1 MAALLAV
8 WLLVQGVGVVLDGVR
23 LERERDALGD
33 EILEVFQR
41 TFPEVKRVV
50 NAKVQMERQL
60 ANLRKSHGSLQN
72 DFLRLLV
79 GGTAALGQVNGIEVK
94 RMRYQN
100 GRLDLDLVLADMSGL
115 DPLRQA
121 LQAQGSLEASIVSA
135 ASREGVVEGKIRITG
150 K

>member
-1 MAALLAV
+1 MF
-8 WLLVQGVGVVLDGVR
+8 
-23 LERERDALGD
+23 RD
-33 EILEVFQR
+33 
-41 TFPEVKRVV
+41 TFPDVKRVV
-50 NAKVQMERQL
+50 NARVQMERRL
-60 ANLRKSHGSLQN
+60 KDLRKSQGSLQE

-79 GGTAALGQVNGIEVK
+79 GGASAVRQVQGIEVK

-121 LQAQGSLEASIVSA
+121 LQAEGGLEANIVSA
-135 ASREGVVEGKIRITG
+135 AAREGVVEGKIRITG